1 MNCFEE
7 YRMKLCTADEAVQLV
22 KSGDWV
28 DYSSNNG
35 FPVSLDEALA
45 RRRDELHKVK
55 VRAICCR
62 AP

>member
-7 YRMKLCTADEAVQLV
+7 YRMKLCTAQEAVQLV

-35 FPVSLDEALA
+35 FPVSLDAA
-45 RRRDELHKVK
+45 QK
-55 VRAICCR
+55 
-62 AP
+62 APG